1 MQDISLET
9 MLMQLRQLQTVIN
22 DGRRTPE
29 LLNTE
34 AELEAAITKR
44 RDEIVKA
51 LTRFKGRVFRFRRVM
66 PIEPDY
72 VMVWPDGTIDV
83 ANEFLEH
90 YIRVSLSIIALEEP
104 RIHTVL
110 DDEDY

>member
-9 MLMQLRQLQTVIN
+9 MLMQLRQLQLVLKE
-22 DGRRTPE
+22 RQTPE
-29 LLNTE
+29 LLNVE
-34 AELEAAITKR
+34 AELEVAITKR

-51 LTRFKGRVFRFRRVM
+51 LTRFKGPVFRFRKVI

-83 ANEFLEH
+83 GNDFLEH
-90 YIRVSLSIIALEEP
+90 YIRVSLSMFALEEP
-104 RIHTVL
+104 RIHTFL
-110 DDEDY
+110 DDDE

>member
-9 MLMQLRQLQTVIN
+9 MLFQLRQLQSL
-22 DGRRTPE
+22 DSLTPT
-29 LLNTE
+29 LLKVE

-44 RDEIVKA
+44 RDEIAKA
-51 LTRFKGRVFRFRRVM
+51 VNRFKGRVFRFRRVM

>member
-1 MQDISLET
+1 MQDITLET

-22 DGRRTPE
+22 DGRDTPT
-29 LLNTE
+29 LRKAE

-44 RDEIVKA
+44 KDEIAKA
-51 LTRFKGRVFRFRRVM
+51 LDRFKGRVFRFRRVM

-83 ANEFLEH
+83 ANDFLEH
-90 YIRVSLSIIALEEP
+90 YIRVSLSIVALEEP
-104 RIHTVL
+104 RIHSVL

>member
-1 MQDISLET
+1 MQDMTLET
-9 MLMQLRQLQTVIN
+9 MLMQLRQLQYM
-22 DGRRTPE
+22 DSLTPKM
-29 LLNTE
+29 LKVE

-44 RDEIVKA
+44 KDEIAKA
-51 LTRFKGRVFRFRRVM
+51 LNRFKGRVFRFRRVM

-90 YIRVSLSIIALEEP
+90 YIRVSLSIVALEEP
-104 RIHTVL
+104 RIHSVL